1 MIFGRKGPWPKV
13 KSIFGAFLL
22 TLLKPLSIIDSF
34 EQRSSVV
41 SVLILWINITQ
52 VKAYLWACLWLY
64 EQLYVVHSLLIEL
77 RSYFH
82 VETGGLNEDVLSLSH
97 KYVVAQN
104 FIPLPEMRLSKASVA
119 VGLCMWVIIWD
130 WSEDALC
137 KIMFTLHRVW

>member
-13 KSIFGAFLL
+13 NSIFGAFLL
-22 TLLKPLSIIDSF
+22 TLLKPLSIVGSF

-52 VKAYLWACLWLY
+52 VKALSMFMIIWTALCS
-64 EQLYVVHSLLIEL
+64 SLPFNRVKKLFSC
-77 RSYFH
+77 RNRGAKWRCPKPFPQVCCGAKFH
-82 VETGGLNEDVLSLSH
+82 
-97 KYVVAQN
+97 
-104 FIPLPEMRLSKASVA
+104 PLPEMRLSKASVA